1 MMLVFESLTEI
12 NQQIVASDVR
22 YSLEF
27 ISSSIIAET
36 SPVFHLHHYQPDAGF
51 VTELHIGA

>member
-12 NQQIVASDVR
+12 NQQPVASEVR

-27 ISSSIIAET
+27 IASTIIAET

-51 VTELHIGA
+51 VTELQIAA